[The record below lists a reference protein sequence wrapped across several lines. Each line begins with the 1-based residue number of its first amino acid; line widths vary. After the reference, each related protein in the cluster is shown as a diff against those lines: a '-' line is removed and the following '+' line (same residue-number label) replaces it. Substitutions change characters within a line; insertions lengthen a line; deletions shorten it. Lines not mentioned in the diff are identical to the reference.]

1 MKTKRIYQAPL
12 TEIISTQVDYLIAD
26 ATAKITGNS
35 LTGIENGGPEDG
47 TGGHTPQ
54 VKGYDDN
61 FAVWDEDE

>member
-26 ATAKITGNS
+26 ATAQITGNS
-35 LTGIENGGPEDG
+35 TGITNGGPEDG

-54 VKGYDDN
+54 VKEQDDH

>member
-26 ATAKITGNS
+26 ATNVTSSGNG
-35 LTGIENGGPEDG
+35 LTYGGPDDG

-54 VKGYDDN
+54 VKEQDDH